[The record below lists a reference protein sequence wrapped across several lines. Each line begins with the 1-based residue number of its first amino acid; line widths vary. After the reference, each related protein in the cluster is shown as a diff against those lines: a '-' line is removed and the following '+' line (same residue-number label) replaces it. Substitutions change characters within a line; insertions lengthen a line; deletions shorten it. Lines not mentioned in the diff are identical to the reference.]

1 MTAQEVESI
10 NGRSRIAYLD
20 VTRDGLLP
28 PSTILK
34 RDGRI
39 VAFDIERIE
48 NALTRCFASLN
59 RKPQT
64 SVPELARRVVN
75 IIAAKSKAVAPTVEG
90 VQDIVE
96 MVLQAAGEFDAAKR
110 YILYRAEHAQKRSER
125 PIPEQVR
132 LAFAESDQYF
142 PSPLQKFQFFDKYSR
157 FNYDLGRRETWI
169 ETVDRS
175 VDFLYELAG
184 TRLPAETYARI
195 RRNILE
201 MRSMPSMR
209 LLAMAGAAARRNNV
223 AIYNCSYQPVESI
236 DSFVEALTISM
247 SGCGVGFSVESR
259 YVENFPRIKRQTG
272 KQRDLMVVE
281 DSAEGWA
288 NALRTGL
295 ETWFEGSDMRFDLSQ
310 LRPAGA
316 ALKIKGG
323 RASGPEPLRV
333 MLDFVRAR
341 VLARQGSFLRPIDGH
356 DMMCAVGNAA
366 VSGGV
371 RRTAMISLFDY
382 DDDEMRLS
390 KNGDFERD
398 NNQRWNANN
407 SAVWPAGGRT
417 QIEYMHQ
424 FLEMV
429 ESGRGEPGIF
439 NRESALSMRPE
450 RRQAAEFGTNPC
462 ITGDTWVAVADG
474 RGRARM
480 ADLVAEGR
488 DVDVFSVKEGQLV
501 IRTMR
506 NPRKT
511 GAHVPIYRVAFADG
525 TYIRA
530 TANHRFV
537 MRDGSEKTTAE
548 LMPNDALMAMT
559 VFSYKKKGL
568 PASAKCDYDAPASYR
583 MLQLGDYRKSE
594 HRQIYTHHSGVEL
607 QGIAY
612 HIHHRDFDGRNNRI
626 TNLEYLSAE
635 EHALEHRERML
646 GDNNPAARLMN
657 DTWRQNLSAACTGA
671 INGNAKDL
679 SNEQLDQK
687 LIQITKDLGRAALR
701 SEYMRFAKAHDL
713 PQVWQAYR
721 KSYFGSDITLT
732 LQRIAQD
739 LDLPIL
745 EQWQIEARRVTDL
758 PLAVLDG
765 RTYVQRVCEHCGR
778 PFLVRLSRREQA
790 ACGQECS
797 QRLYYRLHG
806 IEDRKARLNEAH
818 DHRKITV
825 RSHQVRIY
833 NDLLMDFNRH
843 PTKLEWQD
851 RCRQVGISPE
861 ISRVSSPFR
870 SWNELEAQ
878 AGATNHRVVS
888 VALDGYEDVY
898 TGTVDETHTF
908 FSIGC
913 ERIDS
918 RGRTEMAYV
927 LSWQC
932 GEILLRPW
940 QFCNLSAAV
949 ARKEDTFES
958 LRDKVEVAAIIGSIQ
973 SLATYFP
980 GLRPQWK
987 QNCDDERLLGV
998 DITGQM
1004 DSPIAQDAEVK
1015 AQLRQIAVEVNR
1027 QTAAAL
1033 GINQSAA
1040 ITCVKPSGNSSQ
1052 LLDCS
1057 SGLHTRWAPYYIRN
1071 VRVATHSPLYKVLRD
1086 ASVPMDP
1093 ENGQTP
1099 ENANTW
1105 VIHFP
1110 VKAPAGS
1117 ITRDD
1122 RSAIQQ
1128 CEFWLQNKL
1137 HWTEHNPSC
1146 TIAYRPDEVLD
1157 VMKWVWEHRDQIGGM
1172 SFLPAFD
1179 AKYDNMPY
1187 VEITREEFEQRAA
1200 AFPEIDFSK
1209 VYRYEEEDLTNA
1221 AQELACSAG
1230 YCEIDI

>member
-1 MTAQEVESI
+1 MTAQEVEPM
-10 NGRSRIAYLD
+10 NGRAHSAYLD

-34 RDGRI
+34 RDGRV

-75 IIAAKSKAVAPTVEG
+75 IIAAKSKADTPTVEG

-110 YILYRAEHAQKRSER
+110 YILYRAEHAQKRIER

-184 TRLPAETYARI
+184 ARLPSETYARV
-195 RRNILE
+195 RRSILE

-272 KQRDLMVVE
+272 KQRDLLVVE

-310 LRPAGA
+310 LRQAGA
-316 ALKIKGG
+316 ALKTKGG

-371 RRTAMISLFDY
+371 RRTAMISLFDQ

-417 QIEYMHQ
+417 QVEYMHQ

-439 NRESALSMRPE
+439 NREAALSMRPE

-462 ITGDTWVAVADG
+462 
-474 RGRARM
+474 
-480 ADLVAEGR
+480 
-488 DVDVFSVKEGQLV
+488 
-501 IRTMR
+501 
-506 NPRKT
+506 
-511 GAHVPIYRVAFADG
+511 
-525 TYIRA
+525 
-530 TANHRFV
+530 
-537 MRDGSEKTTAE
+537 
-548 LMPNDALMAMT
+548 
-559 VFSYKKKGL
+559 
-568 PASAKCDYDAPASYR
+568 
-583 MLQLGDYRKSE
+583 
-594 HRQIYTHHSGVEL
+594 
-607 QGIAY
+607 
-612 HIHHRDFDGRNNRI
+612 
-626 TNLEYLSAE
+626 
-635 EHALEHRERML
+635 
-646 GDNNPAARLMN
+646 
-657 DTWRQNLSAACTGA
+657 
-671 INGNAKDL
+671 
-679 SNEQLDQK
+679 
-687 LIQITKDLGRAALR
+687 
-701 SEYMRFAKAHDL
+701 
-713 PQVWQAYR
+713 
-721 KSYFGSDITLT
+721 
-732 LQRIAQD
+732 
-739 LDLPIL
+739 
-745 EQWQIEARRVTDL
+745 
-758 PLAVLDG
+758 
-765 RTYVQRVCEHCGR
+765 
-778 PFLVRLSRREQA
+778 
-790 ACGQECS
+790 
-797 QRLYYRLHG
+797 
-806 IEDRKARLNEAH
+806 
-818 DHRKITV
+818 
-825 RSHQVRIY
+825 
-833 NDLLMDFNRH
+833 
-843 PTKLEWQD
+843 
-851 RCRQVGISPE
+851 
-861 ISRVSSPFR
+861 
-870 SWNELEAQ
+870 
-878 AGATNHRVVS
+878 
-888 VALDGYEDVY
+888 
-898 TGTVDETHTF
+898 
-908 FSIGC
+908 
-913 ERIDS
+913 
-918 RGRTEMAYV
+918 
-927 LSWQC
+927 

-940 QFCNLSAAV
+940 QFCNLTAAV
-949 ARKEDTFES
+949 ARKDDTFES
-958 LRDKVEVAAIIGSIQ
+958 LRDKVEVATIIGSIQ

-1015 AQLRQIAVEVNR
+1015 AQLCQIAVDVNR

-1057 SGLHTRWAPYYIRN
+1057 SGLHSRWAPYYIRN

-1110 VKAPAGS
+1110 VKAPEGA
-1117 ITRDD
+1117 ITRED

-1137 HWTEHNPSC
+1137 YWTEHNPSC
-1146 TIAYRPDEVLD
+1146 TITYRPDEVLD
-1157 VMKWVWEHRDQIGGM
+1157 VMKWVWEHRDQIGGL

-1209 VYRYEEEDLTNA
+1209 VYRYEEDDLTNA
-1221 AQELACSAG
+1221 AQELACSSG

>member
-1 MTAQEVESI
+1 MTAQEVEPI
-10 NGRSRIAYLD
+10 NGRAHSAYLD

-34 RDGRI
+34 RDGRV

-75 IIAAKSKAVAPTVEG
+75 IIAAKSRVDTPTVEG

-96 MVLQAAGEFDAAKR
+96 MVLQAAGEFEAAKR
-110 YILYRAEHAQKRSER
+110 YILYRAEHAQKRIER

-184 TRLPAETYARI
+184 SRLPSETYARV
-195 RRNILE
+195 RRSILE

-272 KQRDLMVVE
+272 TQRELMVVE

-310 LRPAGA
+310 LRQAGA
-316 ALKIKGG
+316 ALKTKGG

-371 RRTAMISLFDY
+371 RRTAMISLFDH

-417 QIEYMHQ
+417 QVEYMHQ

-462 ITGDTWVAVADG
+462 
-474 RGRARM
+474 
-480 ADLVAEGR
+480 
-488 DVDVFSVKEGQLV
+488 
-501 IRTMR
+501 
-506 NPRKT
+506 
-511 GAHVPIYRVAFADG
+511 
-525 TYIRA
+525 
-530 TANHRFV
+530 
-537 MRDGSEKTTAE
+537 
-548 LMPNDALMAMT
+548 
-559 VFSYKKKGL
+559 
-568 PASAKCDYDAPASYR
+568 
-583 MLQLGDYRKSE
+583 
-594 HRQIYTHHSGVEL
+594 
-607 QGIAY
+607 
-612 HIHHRDFDGRNNRI
+612 
-626 TNLEYLSAE
+626 
-635 EHALEHRERML
+635 
-646 GDNNPAARLMN
+646 
-657 DTWRQNLSAACTGA
+657 
-671 INGNAKDL
+671 
-679 SNEQLDQK
+679 
-687 LIQITKDLGRAALR
+687 
-701 SEYMRFAKAHDL
+701 
-713 PQVWQAYR
+713 
-721 KSYFGSDITLT
+721 
-732 LQRIAQD
+732 
-739 LDLPIL
+739 
-745 EQWQIEARRVTDL
+745 
-758 PLAVLDG
+758 
-765 RTYVQRVCEHCGR
+765 
-778 PFLVRLSRREQA
+778 
-790 ACGQECS
+790 
-797 QRLYYRLHG
+797 
-806 IEDRKARLNEAH
+806 
-818 DHRKITV
+818 
-825 RSHQVRIY
+825 
-833 NDLLMDFNRH
+833 
-843 PTKLEWQD
+843 
-851 RCRQVGISPE
+851 
-861 ISRVSSPFR
+861 
-870 SWNELEAQ
+870 
-878 AGATNHRVVS
+878 
-888 VALDGYEDVY
+888 
-898 TGTVDETHTF
+898 
-908 FSIGC
+908 
-913 ERIDS
+913 
-918 RGRTEMAYV
+918 
-927 LSWQC
+927 

-949 ARKEDTFES
+949 ARKNDTFES

-980 GLRPQWK
+980 GLRSQWK

-1057 SGLHTRWAPYYIRN
+1057 SGLHSRWAPYYVRN

-1099 ENANTW
+1099 EDANTW

-1110 VKAPAGS
+1110 VKAPEGS
-1117 ITRDD
+1117 VTRDD

-1137 HWTEHNPSC
+1137 YWTEHNPSC
-1146 TIAYRPDEVLD
+1146 TITYRPDEVLD
-1157 VMKWVWEHRDQIGGM
+1157 VMKWVWEHRDQIGGL

-1221 AQELACSAG
+1221 AQELACSSG